1 MNSQTKTQLATEKMQ
16 NDFTLF
22 NELTK
27 RIGVLRSDPTPA
39 KVKESG
45 IDELVFKHTGIK
57 IKFGIHK
64 SNQVNAYMMPP
75 DLDRNHPFWTSMGM
89 SWPTDGKSL
98 TKLGVTE
105 RKTVEVW
112 TNDANYTVGGGWSK
126 VEIEIQLLRGLL
138 KLKTITDGGVAAIFL
153 HELGHAY
160 TYLSLFGKLSRKNF
174 LTSEAIKDVMGAP
187 ELEKR
192 VQVLTKLEDDLDIV
206 IKNKEKIVQSPGK
219 IRGEVLE
226 SIVIAEVALNTGT
239 TSSNKGYD
247 TRNIEQ
253 IADQFAI
260 YHGAGADLAQGMVEM
275 YRGFGVMESKS
286 NLTFVILE
294 VIKVLWM
301 GAVLTMSPLLGII
314 ILLLT
319 IPGDKVYD
327 DPEARVELMR
337 KQLVGSLKQ
346 YKDQPEMHARL
357 MKQLET
363 MEQLKGTLKD
373 RRTFYALIYQTI
385 SPHGRT
391 MYRQEVFMK
400 SVENLLYNDT
410 YFNAAKF
417 GALANEI

>member
-27 RIGVLRSDPTPA
+27 RIGVLRSNPTPA

>member
-27 RIGVLRSDPTPA
+27 RIGVLRSDPKPA

-89 SWPTDGKSL
+89 NWPTDGKSL

-138 KLKTITDGGVAAIFL
+138 KLKTITDAGVAAIFL

-301 GAVLTMSPLLGII
+301 GSLLYMSPLLGII

-385 SPHGRT
+385 SPRGRT

>member
-27 RIGVLRSDPTPA
+27 RIGVLRTDPTPA

-301 GAVLTMSPLLGII
+301 GTLLSMSPLLGII

-385 SPHGRT
+385 SPRGRT

>member
-27 RIGVLRSDPTPA
+27 RIGVLRSDPKPA

-138 KLKTITDGGVAAIFL
+138 KLKTITDAGVAAIFL

-301 GAVLTMSPLLGII
+301 GSLLYMSPLLGII

-385 SPHGRT
+385 SPRGRT

>member
-138 KLKTITDGGVAAIFL
+138 KLKTITDAGVAAIFL

-206 IKNKEKIVQSPGK
+206 IKNKEKIVQSPSK

-275 YRGFGVMESKS
+275 YRGFGVVESKS
-286 NLTFVILE
+286 NLTFVIFE

-301 GAVLTMSPLLGII
+301 GAVLSMSPLLGII

-357 MKQLET
+357 MKQLEV